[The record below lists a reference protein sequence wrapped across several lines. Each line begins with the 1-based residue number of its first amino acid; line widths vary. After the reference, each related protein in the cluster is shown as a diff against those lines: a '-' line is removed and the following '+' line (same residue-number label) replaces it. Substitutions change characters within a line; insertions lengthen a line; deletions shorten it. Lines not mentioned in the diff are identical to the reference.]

1 MAEKV
6 ISQIKFEIE
15 QIDQLLELY
24 AELLACP
31 KQNTPSLVE
40 KTAMAA
46 LLHSFYTGVENIF
59 LSVAKG
65 IDRDIP
71 AGAQSHRDLL
81 GQMIKRTLYRMPAI
95 SEKVKEKLSDY
106 LIFRHFFRHAYSFFL
121 DWDKMKELVSSL
133 VEVWDQLKR
142 ELHLFLDHLNP
153 D

>member
-24 AELLACP
+24 AELLECP

-59 LSVAKG
+59 LSVAKE
-65 IDRDIP
+65 IDKDIP

-81 GQMIKRTLYRMPAI
+81 GQITKRTPYRMPVI

-121 DWDKMKELVSSL
+121 DWDKMKKLVSSL
-133 VEVWDQLKR
+133 IEVWDQLKR
-142 ELHLFLDHLNP
+142 ELHLFLDHLNQ